1 MRRINATIPLFQIQ
15 IQDGARF
22 PEQARERRSTLLLEN
37 V

>member
-22 PEQARERRSTLLLEN
+22 PEQERERSTLLLEN